1 MGRHKAPVELKK
13 LTGTYRADRDGKII
27 SVSEIA
33 PAVTS
38 IKCPADVKDKY
49 CRTAYETHAK
59 FLISLGLLQ
68 EADSPQ
74 FTSIYVML
82 QEIRKVAHE
91 LEQMKPENA
100 NYEKLIHIYTKLTSR
115 FDQIASAYYLS
126 PSARTKLT
134 SDMIQ
139 IKKGQEEVESIVAR
153 KLRMKKA

>member
-1 MGRHKAPVELKK
+1 LPRHKKPVELKR
-13 LTGTYRADRDGKII
+13 LEGTYRSDRDSKAVV
-27 SVSEIA
+27 VSEIV
-33 PAVTS
+33 PTITS

-59 FLISLGLLQ
+59 FLVSLGLLQ

-82 QEIRKVAHE
+82 QEIRKIAFE
-91 LEQMKPENA
+91 LEQMKPDNA
-100 NYEKLIHIYTKLTSR
+100 NYEKYIHMYTKLTSR
-115 FDQIASAYYLS
+115 FDSVASDYYLS
-126 PSARTKLT
+126 PAARTKLT